1 MTPPDRHHRA
11 EARFRDLLAEAGF
24 PQPDEV
30 AHLRTCLIF
39 LWEPSKSVVLIDL
52 DELPHGDD
60 PFAGFDPQ
68 LLLSDD
74 GFAAAG

>member
-1 MTPPDRHHRA
+1 MPPPDRHHRA
-11 EARFRDLLAEAGF
+11 EARFLDLLAEAGL
-24 PQPDEV
+24 PAPDEI

-52 DELPHGDD
+52 DELPAGED
-60 PFAGFDPQ
+60 PFAGLDPA
-68 LLLSDD
+68 LLLSSD